1 MARSRGIE
9 THKVESLF
17 AILLAL
23 VVALSIQWVGILI
36 INALL
41 VLPAAA
47 ARNVTSSVKEYHLVS
62 VISALTSG
70 IVGLIL
76 AYEINSA
83 AGATIVVCA
92 AIIYFVTLIFKNK
105 ILQIK

>member
-1 MARSRGIE
+1 M
-9 THKVESLF
+9 
-17 AILLAL
+17 
-23 VVALSIQWVGILI
+23 ILI

-47 ARNVTSSVKEYHLVS
+47 ARNVTNSVKQYHLVS
-62 VISALTSG
+62 VGTALISG
-70 IVGLIL
+70 VVGLIL

-92 AIIYFVTLIFKNK
+92 AVIYFSTLILKPKFAK
-105 ILQIK
+105 